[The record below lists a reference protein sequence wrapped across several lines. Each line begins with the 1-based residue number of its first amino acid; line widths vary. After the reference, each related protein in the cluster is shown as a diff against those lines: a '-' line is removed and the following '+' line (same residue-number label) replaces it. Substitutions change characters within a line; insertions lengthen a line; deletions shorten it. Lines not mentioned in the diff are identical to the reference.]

1 MLGLVQNYNY
11 KINNMS
17 FYIELNMSNENP
29 KSNQKRF
36 IISIIWSL
44 VLAFVII
51 IIGASI
57 FWGW

>member
-1 MLGLVQNYNY
+1 
-11 KINNMS
+11 
-17 FYIELNMSNENP
+17 MSNENP

-57 FWGW
+57 FWGSVEGNK